1 MRSVRVGL
9 VALSAC
15 VAIAGVAQA
24 QSTKGAG
31 KTSASIIKWPV
42 ANIQAKAAGSIAGK
56 PAASVV
62 GKPPTGGA
70 TTTVKLAKDLGDS
83 LKPGYAAGDY
93 VIDIETGITPD
104 SDVGVHAYVTL
115 SVDSA
120 FKCTAH
126 PAATSSDFNAG
137 QCGDTGQPIC
147 APEAPGKCVFTT
159 YQAAGVPNY
168 TLGPG
173 DGQPT
178 ASRMRLRVNTNPA
191 TCKTG
196 DINLGGTP
204 VPPTSTCGSGAVVGV
219 MGLANGDITP

>member
-1 MRSVRVGL
+1 L

-15 VAIAGVAQA
+15 VAITGIAQA

-31 KTSASIIKWPV
+31 KTSLSIIKYPV
-42 ANIQAKAAGSIAGK
+42 VDITAKAAGSIAGK

-70 TTTVKLAKDLGDS
+70 TTSVKLAKDLGIS
-83 LKPGYAAGDY
+83 AKPGYAAGDY
-93 VIDIETGITPD
+93 VIDIETGVTPD
-104 SDVGVHAYVTL
+104 GDVGVHAYVTL
-115 SVDSA
+115 SVDAA

-126 PAATSSDFNAG
+126 PAATSGDSTAG
-137 QCGDTGQPIC
+137 QCQTTTGGPLPLC

-159 YQAAGVPNY
+159 YQAAGIPNY
-168 TLGPG
+168 LLGPG

-178 ASRMRLRVNTNPA
+178 ASRIRLRVNSNPA

-219 MGLANGDITP
+219 MGLANGDIDP